1 MYDGRTYFFLGIGG
15 IGMSALARFFK
26 AQGCTVN
33 GYDRTRSELTK
44 ELEEEGIGIIYDETK
59 VEKCTKDKCTM
70 YDGLEIDKWVD
81 EDTIVVRTPAVPEDL
96 PLCQY
101 IHGKSTRWYKRAEI
115 LGQISGV
122 KKKSL
127 CVAGTHGKTTTSTML
142 THLIRCTKDT
152 CTKYEGDGVNA
163 FLGGISRNYG
173 TNVLIDK
180 ESEFVVVEA
189 DEYDRSF
196 LHLRPYMSVI
206 TAIDPDH
213 LDIYGDAQGYQEG
226 FNEYAALVERTI
238 VLKAGYKVERP
249 LRSKT
254 KDKRPAKIIRYCG
267 ERGKENGEAD
277 CYAQNVRVIDGQII
291 YDVHLNDL
299 EGHETDIRD
308 LRLGVPAYVNI
319 ENSVAAITMAWLNG
333 VDEDAIRRGIETFQ
347 GVQRRFNVHVQTHDL
362 LVVDDY
368 AHHPTELQACLDS
381 VRFLYPER
389 PIIAVFQPHL
399 YTRTRDFMDDFA
411 RVLSQADE
419 LILLP
424 IYPAREEP
432 IEGVTSEM
440 LKTKVERCLRA
451 HRYKTKDRCAQ
462 RQKTKDLLVEV
473 VEKADLVEAITVSV
487 ERLAVSGKGVTVLML
502 GAGDIDRLVQP
513 VVEELKSEK

>member
-1 MYDGRTYFFLGIGG
+1 
-15 IGMSALARFFK
+15 MSALARFFK

-44 ELEEEGIGIIYDETK
+44 ELEEEGIGIIYDDDL
-59 VEKCTKDKCTM
+59 VVKCTKDKCTM

-115 LGQISGV
+115 LGQISGL

-142 THLIRCTKDT
+142 THLIKVKGERLKV
-152 CTKYEGDGVNA
+152 KGEGVNA

-226 FNEYAALVERTI
+226 FNEYAALVEKTI

-267 ERGKENGEAD
+267 ERGTVNAEAD

-299 EGHETDIRD
+299 EGHETDI
-308 LRLGVPAYVNI
+308 I
-319 ENSVAAITMAWLNG
+319 C
-333 VDEDAIRRGIETFQ
+333 GIF
-347 GVQRRFNVHVQTHDL
+347 
-362 LVVDDY
+362 
-368 AHHPTELQACLDS
+368 
-381 VRFLYPER
+381 
-389 PIIAVFQPHL
+389 I
-399 YTRTRDFMDDFA
+399 
-411 RVLSQADE
+411 
-419 LILLP
+419 
-424 IYPAREEP
+424 
-432 IEGVTSEM
+432 
-440 LKTKVERCLRA
+440 
-451 HRYKTKDRCAQ
+451 
-462 RQKTKDLLVEV
+462 
-473 VEKADLVEAITVSV
+473 
-487 ERLAVSGKGVTVLML
+487 
-502 GAGDIDRLVQP
+502 
-513 VVEELKSEK
+513 

>member
-1 MYDGRTYFFLGIGG
+1 M
-15 IGMSALARFFK
+15 
-26 AQGCTVN
+26 
-33 GYDRTRSELTK
+33 
-44 ELEEEGIGIIYDETK
+44 
-59 VEKCTKDKCTM
+59 
-70 YDGLEIDKWVD
+70 
-81 EDTIVVRTPAVPEDL
+81 
-96 PLCQY
+96 
-101 IHGKSTRWYKRAEI
+101 
-115 LGQISGV
+115 
-122 KKKSL
+122 
-127 CVAGTHGKTTTSTML
+127 AGTHGKTTTSTMIA
-142 THLIRCTKDT
+142 HLIKVKGERLKV
-152 CTKYEGDGVNA
+152 KGEGVNA

-213 LDIYGDAQGYQEG
+213 LDIYGDAEGYQEG
-226 FNEYAALVERTI
+226 FNEYAELVEKTI

-267 ERGKENGEAD
+267 ERGTVNGEAD
-277 CYAQNVRVIDGQII
+277 CYAQNVRVIEGQII

-333 VDEDAIRRGIETFQ
+333 VDEDAIRHGIETFQ
-347 GVQRRFNVHVQTHDL
+347 GVQRRFNVHIQTRDL

-368 AHHPTELQACLDS
+368 AHHPTELQACLNS

-424 IYPAREEP
+424 IYPAREKP

-451 HRYKTKDRCAQ
+451 HRYKTKD
-462 RQKTKDLLVEV
+462 LLVEV
-473 VEKADLVEAITVSV
+473 VEKADLVEVLKKKV
-487 ERLAVSGKGVTVLML
+487 ERQKTKDPGVTVLML
-502 GAGDIDRLVQP
+502 GAGDIDRLVKP

>member
-1 MYDGRTYFFLGIGG
+1 M
-15 IGMSALARFFK
+15 
-26 AQGCTVN
+26 
-33 GYDRTRSELTK
+33 
-44 ELEEEGIGIIYDETK
+44 
-59 VEKCTKDKCTM
+59 
-70 YDGLEIDKWVD
+70 
-81 EDTIVVRTPAVPEDL
+81 
-96 PLCQY
+96 
-101 IHGKSTRWYKRAEI
+101 
-115 LGQISGV
+115 
-122 KKKSL
+122 
-127 CVAGTHGKTTTSTML
+127 
-142 THLIRCTKDT
+142 
-152 CTKYEGDGVNA
+152 
-163 FLGGISRNYG
+163 
-173 TNVLIDK
+173 
-180 ESEFVVVEA
+180 
-189 DEYDRSF
+189 
-196 LHLRPYMSVI
+196 
-206 TAIDPDH
+206 
-213 LDIYGDAQGYQEG
+213 
-226 FNEYAALVERTI
+226 
-238 VLKAGYKVERP
+238 
-249 LRSKT
+249 
-254 KDKRPAKIIRYCG
+254 
-267 ERGKENGEAD
+267 
-277 CYAQNVRVIDGQII
+277 IDGQII

>member
-1 MYDGRTYFFLGIGG
+1 
-15 IGMSALARFFK
+15 MSALARFFK

-44 ELEEEGIGIIYDETK
+44 ELEEEGIGIIYDDDL
-59 VEKCTKDKCTM
+59 VVKCTKDKCTM
-70 YDGLEIDKWVD
+70 YDELEIDKWVD

-142 THLIRCTKDT
+142 THLIRCTKDK

-226 FNEYAALVERTI
+226 FNEYAALVEKTI
-238 VLKAGYKVERP
+238 VLKAGYNLSP
-249 LRSKT
+249 TLSLREGAK
-254 KDKRPAKIIRYCG
+254 KIIRYCG
-267 ERGKENGEAD
+267 ERGTVNAEAD

-333 VDEDAIRRGIETFQ
+333 VDEDVIRRGIDTFQ

-389 PIIAVFQPHL
+389 PIVAVFQPHL

-432 IEGVTSEM
+432 IEGVTSEALAVKVKGER
-440 LKTKVERCLRA
+440 LKVKGVEVVEKADLAKAIKVKVERCLRA
-451 HRYKTKDRCAQ
+451 HRYKTKDP
-462 RQKTKDLLVEV
+462 
-473 VEKADLVEAITVSV
+473 
-487 ERLAVSGKGVTVLML
+487 GVTVLML